1 MNRDEY
7 FPVLVYSKN
16 HKSYNYE
23 EKQPFPVKKVN
34 VSHLSKHFQ
43 TWIYNFMICTKSGA
57 NNALPKMAKYQCM
70 HIKANGII
78 GIFNGVT
85 TLTLFTSVPSST
97 TW

>member
-34 VSHLSKHFQ
+34 VSHLSKTFSDLNLQLHDMHRLELTMLFQ
-43 TWIYNFMICTKSGA
+43 KWLNINVCILKRMESLEYSMVS
-57 NNALPKMAKYQCM
+57 L
-70 HIKANGII
+70 
-78 GIFNGVT
+78 
-85 TLTLFTSVPSST
+85 L
-97 TW
+97 